1 MPGFLGQGGGMV
13 NREGLRIFTG
23 SGNRELALDIC
34 AELGMPLGAAYV
46 GRFPDGEVDV
56 KVECDV
62 RGGDIFIVQP
72 TCPPANENLMELL
85 ILIDCVKR
93 ASANRVTAVIP
104 YFGYARKDRKDEG
117 RVPITAKLVANL
129 ITKAG
134 ADRVLTVDLHAAQ
147 IQGFFDIPVDHLYA
161 RTVLLPVVRRMNLKD
176 PVVVA
181 PDVGAS
187 KLTRAWAKA
196 INAGMAIVDKRRISG
211 DQTEVENMVG
221 DVEGHDVLVVDDL
234 VATGGSLSDAARVAK
249 ERGAGRVVLAV
260 THAVMV
266 GKGKERLQDSCAEK
280 VLITDT
286 IPHDRAGLPSKF
298 EVVSVGPLLARAIER
313 IHRSESVSYLFQTEI

>member
-1 MPGFLGQGGGMV
+1 M

-23 SGNRELALDIC
+23 NGNRKLASDIC
-34 AELGMPLGAAYV
+34 AELGIPIGDAYV
-46 GRFPDGEVDV
+46 GRFPDMEVDV

-62 RGGDIFIVQP
+62 RGGDIFIIQP
-72 TCPPANENLMELL
+72 TSPPANENLMELL
-85 ILIDCVKR
+85 ILIDCLKR
-93 ASANRVTAVIP
+93 ASAHRVTAVIP

-161 RTVLLPVVRRMNLKD
+161 RTVLLPVIRKMGLKD

-187 KLTRAWAKA
+187 KLCRAWAKA
-196 INAGMAIVDKRRISG
+196 LHANMAIVDKRRMAG
-211 DQTEVENMVG
+211 DVTFVENMVG
-221 DVEGHDVLVVDDL
+221 DVEGHDVLIVDDL
-234 VATGGSLSDAARVAK
+234 IATGGSIADAARVAK
-249 ERGAGRVVLAV
+249 DKGAGRVVLAAS
-260 THAVMV
+260 HGILV
-266 GKGKERLQDSCAEK
+266 GDAKERLEKSPAEK

-286 IPHDRAGLPSKF
+286 VPNDPMDLPEKI
-298 EVVSVGPLLARAIER
+298 EIVSVAPLLARAIER
-313 IHRSESVSYLFQTEI
+313 IHRSESVSYLFNTEL